1 MRQDA
6 VGDTVNGIE
15 KQLNTPPQVQ
25 NHLQNVQI
33 INKELY
39 ETPRNRLP

>member
-1 MRQDA
+1 MRQDEVKDA
-6 VGDTVNGIE
+6 ANDIE

-25 NHLQNVQI
+25 NHLHKEQI

-39 ETPRNRLP
+39 ETL